1 MSFLSAEASSFSPLG
16 QAPAGQSPVIAN
28 NIAPVT
34 STGLASA
41 AVSTLFSQVLPIG
54 AYLVIANI
62 SVAASAA
69 NALTGATLSLATGT
83 GTGYVAS
90 SALYVATTNPTDWK
104 GNVSAAIV
112 SDGVKAVIVEVQGF
126 VSSGTWGVLGS
137 SLEASNIQIVQI
149 R

>member
-16 QAPAGQSPVIAN
+16 QSPVVPS

-34 STGLASA
+34 STGLATS
-41 AVSTLFSQVLPIG
+41 AVSTLFSQVLPVG

-62 SVAASAA
+62 TIAASAA
-69 NALTGATLSLATGT
+69 NALTGGVLSLATGT

-90 SALYVATTNPTDWK
+90 SALYVATTNPSDWK
-104 GNVSAAIV
+104 GNVTAAIV